1 MGKIGDTN
9 VMVVAVGT
17 NKLSSG
23 NIVPLTVDY
32 REKASAGGRI
42 PTNHLRRDLAP
53 TDREILSSRII
64 DRSIRNSFPPGYL
77 YETQVVCNVLSIDA
91 VHDPDVIAVNAAST
105 SLSLSNIPWNGPVG
119 AVRITRLNGQLIVN
133 PTKKEAIN
141 STFSVVVT
149 SNGDGRVIMLEG
161 YGNEPTESGQVL
173 EMIQLGVQENRAIVE
188 AINELQASHG
198 MPKKQMEKYMV
209 PDSDL
214 VADACLLAKFRL
226 KEIFAETGL
235 DKKERDEKLFKCRAE
250 TAEKLKESHP
260 QEDTAM
266 LMEAFFKCVKEAYS
280 EHVFETGIRCDGRTE
295 TEIRPLYSEYGLYR
309 PLHGSALFQRG
320 QTQVLATLTF
330 DSPDS
335 ALRLNNYG
343 FPDEVKEKNFML
355 HYEFPQY
362 AVGETGK
369 IGFYGRRE
377 VGHGTLA
384 ERALKAIVP
393 DNLPFVVRLSAEVL
407 ESNGSSSMA
416 SVCAGSLALMDAGVE
431 IEGHAAGIAMGLLK
445 NANNEYKLL
454 TDILGFEDFGGEM
467 DFKVAGTRQG
477 ITALQLDCKLV
488 DGLNCSIL
496 EQALR
501 QAGEARQNLIDHM
514 NDTISSPNKEKSN
527 LPVTKKFEVPA
538 HQRASFIG
546 LNGYHL
552 KRMKGEIGVSVI
564 PDGDNSNSY
573 TLFAPNPDAMREAEE
588 YIEERLSEEQEVNL
602 EFGAIYDAK
611 IVEVKEG
618 GVMVKIKGQPLI
630 YLPNKQL
637 DKKNVRHASSLGL
650 QVGSD
655 LQVKYFGRD
664 PVTGQVRLSR
674 KALQW

>member
-1 MGKIGDTN
+1 
-9 VMVVAVGT
+9 MVVAVST
-17 NKLSSG
+17 NKLGNG

-64 DRSIRNSFPPGYL
+64 DRSIRNCFPAGYF
-77 YETQVVCNVLSIDA
+77 YDTQVVCNVLSIDA
-91 VHDPDVIAVNAAST
+91 VNDPDVIAVNAAST

-119 AVRITRLNGQLIVN
+119 AVRVCLLNGELIVN
-133 PTKKEAIN
+133 PTKKEAMN
-141 STFSVVVT
+141 STFSLVVT
-149 SNGDGRVIMLEG
+149 SNAEGRVVMLEG
-161 YGNEPTESGQVL
+161 CGSKPTNQQQVL
-173 EMIQLGVQENRAIVE
+173 EMIKLGVQENLAIVD
-188 AINELQASHG
+188 AIQELKSAHG
-198 MPKKQMEKYMV
+198 VPKRQVEKY
-209 PDSDL
+209 L
-214 VADACLLAKFRL
+214 VASKELIDDACLLAKVRL
-226 KEIFAETGL
+226 KAIFSDTGL
-235 DKKERDEKLFKCRAE
+235 DKKARDEKLFQCRAE
-250 TAEKLKESHP
+250 TIEKLKESHP
-260 QEDTAM
+260 HEDGM
-266 LMEAFFKCVKEAYS
+266 LLSEAFFKCVKESYC
-280 EHVFETGIRCDGRTE
+280 EHVFETGIRCDGRAE
-295 TEIRPLYSEYGLYR
+295 NEIRPLYSEYGLYR

-362 AVGETGK
+362 AVGDIGR

-384 ERALKAIVP
+384 ERALKPIVP
-393 DNLPFVVRLSAEVL
+393 DKLPFVVRLSAEVL

-416 SVCAGSLALMDAGVE
+416 SVCAGSLAMMDAGLDV
-431 IEGHAAGIAMGLLK
+431 EGHVGGIAIGLLNDAK
-445 NANNEYKLL
+445 NGKTKIL
-454 TDILGFEDFGGEM
+454 TDILGFEDFAGEM
-467 DFKVAGTRQG
+467 DFKIAGPKTG
-477 ITALQLDCKLV
+477 LTALQLDCKLV
-488 DGLNCSIL
+488 DGLDCETLEKALQAS
-496 EQALR
+496 EQAR
-501 QAGEARQNLIDHM
+501 NSVIEHM
-514 NDTISSPNKEKSN
+514 NTTISMPNKDKSN

-538 HQRASFIG
+538 HRRSAFVG

-552 KRMKGEIGVSVI
+552 KRMKAEIGVSVFA
-564 PDGDNSNSY
+564 DGENSNSY
-573 TLFAPNPDAMREAEE
+573 TLFAPNSDAMQEAEQ
-588 YIEERLSEEQEVNL
+588 YIEERLSEVEEVDL

-611 IVEVKEG
+611 LVEIMEG

-637 DKKNVRHASSLGL
+637 DKKIVRHASSLGL
-650 QVGSD
+650 EVGSEI
-655 LQVKYFGRD
+655 QVKFFGRD

-674 KALQW
+674 KALLL